1 MPHLFRK
8 KIKIKN
14 KTVKVFQNHASI
26 CKLGVFGYASSI
38 LKKKKKK
45 GNHLFL
51 KSQGFQNH
59 ASICRLGEFGY
70 TSFR

>member
-14 KTVKVFQNHASI
+14 KTLKVFQNHASI

-45 GNHLFL
+45 EIIFSSKVKVFKIMLQFVD
-51 KSQGFQNH
+51 
-59 ASICRLGEFGY
+59 
-70 TSFR
+70 